1 MIDDLSVNNA
11 IPTIK
16 VGNTTSVVAH
26 EASAGKINEA
36 DLFYLMS
43 R

>member
-1 MIDDLSVNNA
+1 LDELSISDS

-16 VGNTTSVVAH
+16 VDNSDSVVAH
-26 EASAGKINEA
+26 EASAGKINEEF
-36 DLFYLMS
+36 LFYLES

>member
-1 MIDDLSVNNA
+1 M
-11 IPTIK
+11 
-16 VGNTTSVVAH
+16 VAH
-26 EASAGKINEA
+26 EASAGKINET